1 MQEVSIST
9 VDEYVKAI
17 CDIRKTFHKEYPMV
31 NEVPLFRGQADVSYE
46 LLPSIARGRHSE
58 IDITIF
64 NEERNLIDMAKFRM
78 PSIFTNDL
86 KPVELLAMLQHHGIP
101 TRLLD
106 VTENA
111 LVALYFA
118 CCDEKCT
125 NKNGE
130 VIVFKETQR
139 TVGNYPII
147 EAIADTYRLCRGTWI
162 RPKEFL
168 QNAQNMDYF
177 AEQKY
182 LLQLMSKNKH
192 DNKDTSFISGF
203 DSWLL
208 GIVNN
213 PLFIYAPFTN
223 LRQRMQQGRYIL
235 FPNAIAKENDAVI
248 IKDFIQPIS
257 KNNECVVARI
267 QIAAEEKEN
276 ILRELKFFGISR
288 QTLFP
293 DNVDI
298 VCDEIRKSAYN
309 KIQDK
314 N

>member
-1 MQEVSIST
+1 MSSESIKSVSQ
-9 VDEYVKAI
+9 YVEKI
-17 CDIRKTFHKEYPMV
+17 CNATKNCKKFYPMV
-31 NEVPLFRGQADVSYE
+31 NEMPLFRGQPDTSFE
-46 LLPSIARGRHSE
+46 LMPSIGRGRTSE
-58 IDITIF
+58 IDVTIL

-118 CCDEKCT
+118 CCDEKCKD
-125 NKNGE
+125 KNGE
-130 VIVFKETQR
+130 VIVFKDTQR
-139 TVGNYPII
+139 SVGNYPII
-147 EAIADTYRLCRGTWI
+147 EAIADTYRLCRGTW
-162 RPKEFL
+162 ETTNAFF
-168 QNAQNMDYF
+168 QNAKNMDYF

-182 LLQLMSKNKH
+182 TVQLMSEKKS
-192 DNKDTSFISGF
+192 DNKDASFISNF

-208 GIVNN
+208 GIAKK

-235 FPNAIAKENDAVI
+235 FPNAIDKENDTVI
-248 IKDFIQPIS
+248 IKDWIRPIS
-257 KNNECVVARI
+257 KDSECVVARI
-267 QIAAEEKEN
+267 QIAAEDKEN

-298 VCDEIRKSAYN
+298 VCDEIKKSAYN